1 MLFHIF
7 ASQDER
13 RKFGGSDFLELQP
26 CRLAR
31 DAQLKEIVSVDAIEH
46 WKDDSLYIHGD
57 DVNEFYI
64 QYGNI
69 FQDGYYAN
77 GNRGIAD
84 WCGINYYPLE
94 ETQRIAALL
103 KRERPTDFQVLL
115 DWLSDA
121 EKYNGIYLLGM

>member
-1 MLFHIF
+1 MLFHTF

-13 RKFGGSDFLELQP
+13 RKFGGSCFLELQL
-26 CRLAR
+26 CRLTRGA
-31 DAQLKEIVSVDAIEH
+31 KFEEIVSVDAIEH

-57 DVNEFYI
+57 DMSEFYI

-69 FQDGYYAN
+69 FRDGYYKN
-77 GNRGIAD
+77 GSRGIVD
-84 WCGINYYPLE
+84 CYGINYYPPE
-94 ETQRIAALL
+94 ETLRIAALL

-121 EKYNGIYLLGM
+121 EKYNGIYLLGV